1 MAGILILA
9 TAVPLLT
16 NTSLAIG
23 TASRTAVALNPI
35 WQRHKQ
41 SRLEPNIFMSL
52 HDSLLI
58 DPFALL
64 PAEPLH
70 YIVQRGDRLQ
80 DIAIQFDVPM
90 QAIISLNK
98 LANPDLIYPGD
109 ELMIP
114 VYEEVVEEEN
124 VAVQRP
130 SSPLTQLRQTLIQL
144 QTQSSASSKGGTT
157 FLPYTL
163 YIVQRGD
170 SLAKIGERF
179 GIETNALIAF
189 NQLANPR
196 LIYAGTPLHIPRTS
210 LLPPVTPTPVPLPT
224 PPPPVEPQPLATPVP
239 TVATAPVLE
248 PTSTPE
254 VTATAV
260 PPPPTPDAPHDGP
273 LIWPVESRSIVQYYH
288 YGHPGIDIVM
298 AEGSAVAAAA
308 GGVVEVAGWHA
319 YGYGN
324 VIVIDDGHG
333 VRVLYAHLSEF
344 EIATG
349 DTVTQGQLIG
359 LSGNTGYSTMPHL
372 HMEVVLN
379 GQLANPCDHLP
390 DGC

>member
-1 MAGILILA
+1 MDIMNNWHWRITTLVLMAGILILA

-58 DPFALL
+58 DSFALL

-144 QTQSSASSKGGTT
+144 QTQSRASSKGGTT
-157 FLPYTL
+157 FLP
-163 YIVQRGD
+163 
-170 SLAKIGERF
+170 
-179 GIETNALIAF
+179 
-189 NQLANPR
+189 
-196 LIYAGTPLHIPRTS
+196 
-210 LLPPVTPTPVPLPT
+210 
-224 PPPPVEPQPLATPVP
+224 
-239 TVATAPVLE
+239 
-248 PTSTPE
+248 
-254 VTATAV
+254 
-260 PPPPTPDAPHDGP
+260 
-273 LIWPVESRSIVQYYH
+273 
-288 YGHPGIDIVM
+288 
-298 AEGSAVAAAA
+298 
-308 GGVVEVAGWHA
+308 
-319 YGYGN
+319 
-324 VIVIDDGHG
+324 
-333 VRVLYAHLSEF
+333 
-344 EIATG
+344 
-349 DTVTQGQLIG
+349 
-359 LSGNTGYSTMPHL
+359 
-372 HMEVVLN
+372 
-379 GQLANPCDHLP
+379 
-390 DGC
+390 